1 MGMILGFK
9 PLRIYDLTNENLL
22 IALPS
27 GFMSFVPIF
36 FALLFQTLVPTAL
49 QITLQLMTGLEHKP
63 NSVDSLEIFD
73 GIT

>member
-1 MGMILGFK
+1 MVFGGIVPFVLNLFGIIMDMILGFK

-49 QITLQLMTGLEHKP
+49 
-63 NSVDSLEIFD
+63 
-73 GIT
+73 